1 MHAISNGKITEVRF
15 IEDQQFITIDHPD
28 LYPGGGGQLPDKAT
42 ITTSTGSFPIAET
55 LLLDEKYFWKIA
67 SSTKLATEE
76 IKVCIDPQW
85 RLEMSQQHTAQHIL
99 SAFAKSFYSW
109 ESTGFAIF
117 EENSK
122 IEFLTETDLENACPK
137 LESAVLEC
145 ISNDLPIS
153 IYQSTNPQNLRKAQE
168 HENLRIVEIEGLDRC
183 GCGGTHVSK
192 TSYIGAFS
200 ILKWERK
207 NKASLRVTFAAG
219 LRLGKLAKRYSDWE
233 QDLRKKLTGDVDE
246 RIDDLLHQLQQNSK
260 NEKKWIQLLAQ
271 HLPVTQN
278 WTIIR
283 DLPIRMDAIRLLAN
297 TIHQQGG
304 RALLLSED
312 KQFII
317 AGPNS
322 EQLMDLLRSHGAK
335 GGGKN
340 LINGTMD
347 SALSQQLESLIE
359 TL

>member
-1 MHAISNGKITEVRF
+1 MQTVSNGKITEVRCM
-15 IEDQQFITIDHPD
+15 EDQQLIAIEHPD
-28 LYPGGGGQLPDKAT
+28 LYPGGGGQLPDKAI
-42 ITTSTGSFPIAET
+42 ITTSIGSFSIAET
-55 LLLDEKYFWKIA
+55 ILLDEKHFWKITTPA
-67 SSTKLATEE
+67 KLCAED
-76 IKVCIDPQW
+76 IKVCIDPLW

-99 SAFAKSFYSW
+99 SAFAQNLYSW

-122 IEFLTETDLENACPK
+122 IEFLTESDPENACHELENA
-137 LESAVLEC
+137 VIEC
-145 ISNDLPIS
+145 MLNDLPITT
-153 IYQSTNPQNLRKAQE
+153 YQSTNSQNLRKAQE

-183 GCGGTHVSK
+183 GCGGTHLTK
-192 TSYIGAFS
+192 TSQLGAFS

-219 LRLGKLAKRYSDWE
+219 LRLGRLAKRYTVWE

-246 RIDDLLHQLQQNSK
+246 RIDDLLCQIHQNSK
-260 NEKKWIQLLAQ
+260 NEKKWVQLLAQ
-271 HLPVTQN
+271 HLPNTQD

-283 DLPIRMDAIRLLAN
+283 DLPIRMDAIRYLAN
-297 TIHQQGG
+297 SLHQGG
-304 RALLLSED
+304 GSAILLSED
-312 KQFII
+312 YQFII

-322 EQLMDLLRSHGAK
+322 EKLMKLLRSHGAK

-340 LINGTMD
+340 IINGTMD
-347 SALSQQLESLIE
+347 ATLAQQLEALIE